1 VADNVVQERHLAV
14 HGQAVQDLHGEGL
27 DREGG
32 RAAAG
37 QGRHSGGRGRS
48 SSHRLHQR
56 QHRGL
61 EQILHTTGISQ
72 SQYLAGFR
80 IRIRIQ
86 EGKNDQQK

>member
-1 VADNVVQERHLAV
+1 VADNVVKERHLAV

-27 DREGG
+27 DWEGG

-37 QGRHSGGRGRS
+37 QGRHTGGRGRPS
-48 SSHRLHQR
+48 PHRLHQR

-72 SQYLAGFR
+72 CQYLGEMAGWNLEETSSVR
-80 IRIRIQ
+80 
-86 EGKNDQQK
+86 G